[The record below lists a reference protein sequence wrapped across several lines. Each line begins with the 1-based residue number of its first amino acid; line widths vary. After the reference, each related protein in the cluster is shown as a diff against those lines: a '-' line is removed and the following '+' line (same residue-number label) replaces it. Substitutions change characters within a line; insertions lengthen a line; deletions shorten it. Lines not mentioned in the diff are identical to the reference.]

1 MKTPT
6 ATPTLIEEL
15 KTCGMRYIT
24 QDGVDVISEA
34 AERLG
39 EFEEEIQRIALRE
52 SEAVMQAERD
62 AARADSNA
70 ADYSRLKKENAAL
83 KARVEELEKSMEY
96 SDSRGDHS

>member
-1 MKTPT
+1 MTMS
-6 ATPTLIEEL
+6 
-15 KTCGMRYIT
+15 GMLGRHY
-24 QDGVDVISEA
+24 VDILSEV

-62 AARADSNA
+62 AARADGNA
-70 ADYSRLKKENAAL
+70 ADYSRLKEENAAL
-83 KARVEELEKSMEY
+83 KARIRQLEKSMEY